1 MLHLEDRD
9 GVRTLRLDHGKAH
22 ALDRE
27 LTGALRR
34 AIAAARDDE
43 SVRAIVFTGTG
54 GIFCAGV
61 DLRRV
66 LAGGADYVERF
77 VPELVGA
84 FHDLFAFPRPAVA
97 AVNGHAI
104 AGGCVLAAAC
114 DYRLMAEGNGT
125 IGVPELRVGVPF
137 PLVALEILRFATS
150 PAHLQELVYR
160 GKSYHVSEACRVGL
174 VDEVT
179 APARLVEEARAVA
192 ARLASDPAARF
203 RITKRQLRRPVLDRI
218 ARYAGET
225 DAQVVEEWKN
235 PRTLEAI
242 REYMDEVKRR
252 RRP

>member
-1 MLHLEDRD
+1 MLHHEDRD

-22 ALDRE
+22 ALDLE

-34 AIAAARDDE
+34 AIAAARDDGR
-43 SVRAIVFTGTG
+43 VRAIVLTGTG

-66 LAGGADYVERF
+66 LAGGADYVEAF

-114 DYRLMAEGNGT
+114 DYRLMAQGDGT

-137 PLVALEILRFATS
+137 PLVAVEILRFATS
-150 PAHLQELVYR
+150 TAHLQELIYR
-160 GKSYHVSEACRVGL
+160 GKSYAVPEAYRLGL
-174 VDEVT
+174 VDEVA
-179 APARLVEEARAVA
+179 APLRLVEDARAVA
-192 ARLASDPAARF
+192 ARLASEPAARF

-218 ARYAGET
+218 DRYARET
-225 DAQVVEEWKN
+225 AADVVAEWKS

-242 REYMDEVKRR
+242 RTHMDELGRR
-252 RRP
+252 RA